1 MSTATQAHT
10 TIQDLLINEAES
22 LSQILYNKP
31 YAELDEARQAL
42 MMTGARKFLRTRM
55 SFPGEC
61 CDCGATIDEE
71 KVQCRSCHEGF
82 APGEWNA
89 YHRRLAHKG
98 LL

>member
-1 MSTATQAHT
+1 MSATQTQT
-10 TIQDLLINEAES
+10 TIEVLLLNEAES

-31 YAELDEARQAL
+31 YAELDEERQKL

-61 CDCGATIDEE
+61 CDCGATIDED

-89 YHRRLAHKG
+89 CERKLAHKG

>member
-1 MSTATQAHT
+1 MSATQTQT
-10 TIQDLLINEAES
+10 TIEVLLSNEAES

-31 YAELDEARQAL
+31 YAELDEVRQKL

-61 CDCGATIDEE
+61 CDCGARIDED
-71 KVQCRSCHEGF
+71 KYQCRACHEGF

-89 YHRRLAHKG
+89 YERKLAYKG